1 MQTNQLEKV
10 KLDRYRGSFIALAI
24 GDALGAPIQFKARD
38 TYLHLVGYTQGGE
51 FNSQKGEYTDDTAMA
66 LCLAQSLI
74 DSNGFDAHNQLQN
87 YIKWL
92 KYGYM
97 STRDEAFD
105 IGFTVYQSVLNYMD
119 TNETTTP
126 LKQEEYSGNG
136 SLMRLAPVVLYY
148 ADDIQKAVYY
158 AGKSSLTTHSSPIAI
173 DGCRYFAYILTQLL
187 HGAHKFELF
196 TPQEMK
202 KMNQFFKKEPLHSE
216 ISKIANGSFLTKT
229 REQISSSGYIV
240 HTLEAS
246 LWAFYNGTS
255 FKNSLLKA
263 VNLGDDAD
271 TVGAVTGQLCG
282 AFYGFSQID
291 KKFLDKLYNKSL
303 ILELADKLYE
313 LRKEKD
319 AN

>member
-1 MQTNQLEKV
+1 MSDIV

-24 GDALGAPIQFKARD
+24 GDALGAPIQFKTRD
-38 TYLHLVGYTQGGE
+38 TYLHLVAYTQGGK

-74 DSNGFDAHNQLQN
+74 DSNGFAAHSQLEN
-87 YIKWL
+87 YVKWL
-92 KYGYM
+92 RDGYM
-97 STRDEAFD
+97 STRDKAFD
-105 IGFTVYQSVLNYMD
+105 IGFTVYQSVLNYMH
-119 TNETTTP
+119 TKETTTP

-148 ADDIQKAVYY
+148 ADDIQKAVFY
-158 AGKSSLTTHSSPIAI
+158 AGKSSLTTHSSPIAV

-196 TPQEMK
+196 TPQEME
-202 KMNQFFKKEPLHSE
+202 KMNHFFKKEPLHPE

-246 LWAFYNGTS
+246 LWAFYNGKS
-255 FKNSLLKA
+255 FKESLLKA

-291 KKFLDKLYNKSL
+291 DDFLSKLYNKNL
-303 ILELADKLYE
+303 ILELADKLYDV
-313 LRKEKD
+313 RI
-319 AN
+319 